1 MYDGDMERYV
11 VSLVLSYRKVK
22 NTGTLGL
29 HYSVQ
34 KTYFKHSPQPDKTG
48 VLRSLSKQGRAS
60 IKSCSSI
67 PSFYK
72 HIRFQLL
79 WTKALEAGLWDF
91 GLGRASKR
99 LGINYIK
106 PTQSSR
112 EVTSLG
118 I

>member
-1 MYDGDMERYV
+1 MYDRDMERYV

-22 NTGTLGL
+22 NTGTLAL

-34 KTYFKHSPQPDKTG
+34 KTYFKHSPQPDETG

-72 HIRFQLL
+72 HIRFPATLD
-79 WTKALEAGLWDF
+79 TGTRSRP
-91 GLGRASKR
+91 LGFWPGACF
-99 LGINYIK
+99 
-106 PTQSSR
+106 Q
-112 EVTSLG
+112 EVRY
-118 I
+118 